1 MSEKQKKIVI
11 GVFAVAVITAV
22 AAGGFLLYRQME
34 KAEEDGAPRVEM
46 TAPPQATATPAAP
59 EADSHDGEVRSA
71 LTGEWVKKSTENQRP
86 FAVMINNIEYAFR
99 RQRGTSKADI
109 IYEALAEGG
118 ITRMLA
124 IYQDVRNIKQIGS
137 VRSARHYYA
146 QFAYEWDAIY
156 CHFGHTKYATAKMKK
171 LKTQN
176 LSGLSGIGPVVYARD
191 LKIAAPH
198 NVFTT
203 GKKLIKGAK
212 KLGYSTKKRDGRSA
226 QHFTFYEEDTGLK
239 GGKKAAK
246 VLLPFSNYSTVRL
259 RYDKKKK
266 KYMKYEYGKKH
277 MDTYYKKQ
285 LSFKNV
291 IIQLV
296 NERNIDRNGYQTM
309 TLSGTGKGYY
319 ITNGKRVPITWKRK
333 EGSNTMVY
341 RDKDG
346 GTLTVNPG
354 KTYIA
359 VYPKN
364 RKGLI
369 RF

>member
-1 MSEKQKKIVI
+1 MC
-11 GVFAVAVITAV
+11 
-22 AAGGFLLYRQME
+22 
-34 KAEEDGAPRVEM
+34 
-46 TAPPQATATPAAP
+46 
-59 EADSHDGEVRSA
+59 
-71 LTGEWVKKSTENQRP
+71 
-86 FAVMINNIEYAFR
+86 
-99 RQRGTSKADI
+99 TS
-109 IYEALAEGG
+109 
-118 ITRMLA
+118 
-124 IYQDVRNIKQIGS
+124 V
-137 VRSARHYYA
+137 
-146 QFAYEWDAIY
+146 
-156 CHFGHTKYATAKMKK
+156 
-171 LKTQN
+171 
-176 LSGLSGIGPVVYARD
+176 
-191 LKIAAPH
+191 
-198 NVFTT
+198 TT

-359 VYPKN
+359 ETEEVMELAAKLKKQKLTVIWIEHILKVMKN
-364 RKGLI
+364 STDRLMCIAEGRNVVCGSPEEVIGSDIVEEIYLGTKE
-369 RF
+369 